1 MSLFDPFALRG
12 LALANRIVVSPMCQY
27 SADEGRAG
35 DWHLAHWAQMLQSGA
50 ALFVVE
56 ATAVTRDGRITHGC
70 LGLYDDACERAFTD
84 VVARARRLAPSAPV
98 AVQLAHAGRKGS
110 SAAPWDGGAPLS
122 GPLAW
127 PTLAPSAVAFD
138 AGHPVPRAL
147 DASGLAAIRE
157 AFADAARR
165 AHRAG
170 IDAIEV
176 HMAHGYLL
184 HEFLSP
190 LSNVRDD
197 AYGGTRERRMR
208 FPLEVFDAV
217 REAFPADRPVGV
229 RVSATDWVEGG
240 WALDDTIALARELV
254 ARGCDFVD
262 VSSAGI
268 SPAQRVE
275 AKPGLHVPFA
285 RAIREATRV
294 PTIVVGLVTE
304 PAHADAIVANGDAD
318 LVALARGML
327 WNPHWP
333 WHAAKALGAKVAVP
347 HQYLRAAPRWK

>member
-1 MSLFDPFALRG
+1 MALFDPIALRA
-12 LALANRIVVSPMCQY
+12 LELANRIVVSPMCQY

-70 LGLYDDACERAFTD
+70 LGLWDDACERAFTD
-84 VVARARRLAPSAPV
+84 IVARARRLAPAVPV

-110 SAAPWDGGAPLS
+110 SAAPWDGGAPLA

-127 PTLAPSAVAFD
+127 ATHAPSAVAFD

-147 DASGLAAIRE
+147 DEGGLETIRA

-165 AHRAG
+165 ARRAG
-170 IDAIEV
+170 VDAIEV

-240 WALDDTIALARELV
+240 WTLDDTIALARDL
-254 ARGCDFVD
+254 ATRGCDFVD

-268 SPAQRVE
+268 SPKQRIE
-275 AKPGLHVPFA
+275 SKPGLHVAFA
-285 RAIREATRV
+285 RAIRDATGV
-294 PTIVVGLVTE
+294 PTIAVGLITD

-318 LVALARGML
+318 LVALARGLL
-327 WNPHWP
+327 WNPRWP
-333 WHAAKALGAKVAVP
+333 WHAAKALGASVAVP
-347 HQYLRAAPRWK
+347 PQYLRAVPRWK

>member
-1 MSLFDPFALRG
+1 VPAELDRAGMD
-12 LALANRIVVSPMCQY
+12 RIVAAFAQ
-27 SADEGRAG
+27 ATRRA
-35 DWHLAHWAQMLQSGA
+35 A
-50 ALFVVE
+50 
-56 ATAVTRDGRITHGC
+56 R
-70 LGLYDDACERAFTD
+70 LGLD
-84 VVARARRLAPSAPV
+84 L
-98 AVQLAHAGRKGS
+98 
-110 SAAPWDGGAPLS
+110 
-122 GPLAW
+122 
-127 PTLAPSAVAFD
+127 
-138 AGHPVPRAL
+138 
-147 DASGLAAIRE
+147 
-157 AFADAARR
+157 
-165 AHRAG
+165 
-170 IDAIEV
+170 IEI
-176 HMAHGYLL
+176 HSAHGYLL
-184 HEFLSP
+184 SSFLSP
-190 LSNVRDD
+190 LANRRTD
-197 AYGGTRERRMR
+197 AYGGSLDKRMR

-217 REAFPADRPVGV
+217 RAAWPAERPAGV
-229 RVSATDWVEGG
+229 RCNGTDWHASGITPDEAVAYAR
-240 WALDDTIALARELV
+240 ALRE
-254 ARGCDFVD
+254 RGCDFVD

>member
-240 WALDDTIALARELV
+240 WALDDTIALARELA

-304 PAHADAIVANGDAD
+304 PVHADAIVANGDAD

>member
-240 WALDDTIALARELV
+240 WALDDTIALAREL
-254 ARGCDFVD
+254 AAGGCDFVD

-304 PAHADAIVANGDAD
+304 PVHADAIVANGDAD

>member
-240 WALDDTIALARELV
+240 WALDDTIALARELA